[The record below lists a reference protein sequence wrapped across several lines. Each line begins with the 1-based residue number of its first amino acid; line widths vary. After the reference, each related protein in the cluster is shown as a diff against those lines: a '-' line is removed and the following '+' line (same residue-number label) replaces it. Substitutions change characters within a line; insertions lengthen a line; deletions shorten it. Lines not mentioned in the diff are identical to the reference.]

1 MITTPIIRTY
11 NSILFLLLCSF
22 TNQLL
27 AQARIEGT
35 VTHNGKPLQGA
46 DVLIINSAGTE
57 KALTTNSAGAYNF
70 NFAPN
75 EEYDISISKVGFTQ
89 FQIIYSTMGLT
100 GDAAKKF
107 KSVSK
112 PVSELFELPPDQPT
126 ILKLNAVLDKPLLSY
141 YYNSEKN
148 TVDSDES
155 LEQSLGTSL
164 TKVAKLAG
172 AQSGVIEANYKTA
185 ISKGDASMLS
195 KNYDAARGFY
205 TDASGIKPTE
215 AYPKSKLTEIDK
227 LLADADAKAKADAA
241 EKERLAKEKELVATA
256 AKEKAE
262 KDKAIADAAAKEKAE
277 KDKAMADAAAK
288 EKAEKEK
295 AAAEL
300 AEKQKLEKEKALA
313 DAKAKADAEQAEKDR
328 LAKEKADAAKAL
340 ADAAEA
346 ERLAKEKEK
355 ADALAKAKAE
365 QDKAAAEQ
373 AAKLAAEQAEKDRL
387 AKEKAI
393 ADKAAAD
400 KIEANRLAKEKEKA
414 DAIAKAKADAEKAAA
429 DLAEKDRLAK
439 EAEAKALQAKYD
451 NALAKG
457 DSALKAKN
465 YDLAKSSYLSAASL
479 KPKEETPANK
489 IKEVDV
495 FIETEKR
502 SQYTNEL
509 AKKYPQGMTEEI
521 SKEGNAKIT
530 KRIVVKGNT
539 GDMYVKKETSFGAV
553 YYFKNEATITEA
565 EFLKN
570 TEVKK

>member
-1 MITTPIIRTY
+1 MIITSIIKTY
-11 NSILFLLLCSF
+11 SLSICLLFCFLPSHDIY
-22 TNQLL
+22 
-27 AQARIEGT
+27 AQARIEGL
-35 VTHNGKPLQGA
+35 VTHNGKPLPGA
-46 DVLIINSAGTE
+46 DILIINSAGTE
-57 KALTTNSAGAYNF
+57 KALTTNSSGTYNF
-70 NFAPN
+70 NFQPN
-75 EEYDISISKVGFTQ
+75 EEYDISITKVGFTQ

-100 GDAAKKF
+100 GEAAKKF
-107 KSVSK
+107 KSISK

-126 ILKLNAVLDKPLLSY
+126 ILKLNGILDKPLLSY
-141 YYNSEKN
+141 YFNSEKN
-148 TVDSDES
+148 TIDSDES

-185 ISKGDASMLS
+185 ISKGDASMHS
-195 KNYDAARGFY
+195 KNYESAKGFY

-215 AYPKSKLTEIDK
+215 TYPKSKLSEIDK
-227 LLADADAKAKADAA
+227 LLADADAKSKADAA
-241 EKERLAKEKELVATA
+241 EKERLAKEKELANVA

-262 KDKAIADAAAKEKAE
+262 KDKALADAATKEKAE
-277 KDKAMADAAAK
+277 KDKALADAAAK
-288 EKAEKEK
+288 DKAEKDK
-295 AAAEL
+295 VAAEL

-313 DAKAKADAEQAEKDR
+313 DAKTKADAEQAEKDR
-328 LAKEKADAAKAL
+328 LAKEKANAAKVL

-355 ADALAKAKAE
+355 ADAIARAKS
-365 QDKAAAEQ
+365 
-373 AAKLAAEQAEKDRL
+373 
-387 AKEKAI
+387 
-393 ADKAAAD
+393 
-400 KIEANRLAKEKEKA
+400 
-414 DAIAKAKADAEKAAA
+414 DAEKAAA
-429 DLAEKDRLAK
+429 ELAEKDRLAK
-439 EAEAKALQAKYD
+439 ETEAKVLQAKYY
-451 NALAKG
+451 NVIAKG

-465 YDLAKSSYLSAASL
+465 YDLAKSSYLNAASL

-495 FIETEKR
+495 FIEIEKR

-553 YYFKNEATITEA
+553 YYFKNEATISEA